1 MLEKNLEKTSSQ
13 PNIYLYF
20 EDEDDENS
28 CLHKITLLL
37 SDKTGIWIPKS
48 SSSYLVT
55 PLYVDLFM
63 CLLYR

>member
-1 MLEKNLEKTSSQ
+1 MLEKNLEKTFSQ

-37 SDKTGIWIPKS
+37 SDKLSGI
-48 SSSYLVT
+48 
-55 PLYVDLFM
+55 
-63 CLLYR
+63 